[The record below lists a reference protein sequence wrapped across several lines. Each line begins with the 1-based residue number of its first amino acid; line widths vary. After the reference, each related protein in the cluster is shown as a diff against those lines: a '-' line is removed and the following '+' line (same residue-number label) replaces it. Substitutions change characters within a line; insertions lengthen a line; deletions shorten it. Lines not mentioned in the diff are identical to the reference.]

1 MTTEGNDQSSEE
13 PGFTFSDKRRIDPD
27 TGELRP
33 ETDAPSASA
42 EAGEPTPA
50 GAAGAGEGQAAGDG
64 QGADEDLADA
74 SDLGVDIP
82 ADASTLNDTEAAADG
97 TAEPEPGSEAAA
109 HLADLKRINAEYAAY
124 RMRADRERERAAIG
138 GTIKTIEAMIPVL
151 DEVRLAQENGD
162 VSGPFE
168 THVNKLI
175 ESLKKVGVEQYG
187 EVGDEFDPALHE
199 ALMQQPSDDVET
211 TTVFVVMQPGY
222 RLGDRII
229 RAARVG
235 VQQPED

>member
-1 MTTEGNDQSSEE
+1 MTTEGNDPSSEE
-13 PGFTFSDKRRIDPD
+13 PRFTFHDKRRVDPD

-33 ETDAPSASA
+33 EADAESAS
-42 EAGEPTPA
+42 
-50 GAAGAGEGQAAGDG
+50 GAGEGQDT
-64 QGADEDLADA
+64 EEVLADA

-82 ADASTLNDTEAAADG
+82 ADASSLNDTEAAAEPG
-97 TAEPEPGSEAAA
+97 AAEPAPGTEAAA

-124 RMRADRERERAAIG
+124 RMRADRERERAAAG
-138 GTIKTIEAMIPVL
+138 GTIKVVEALVPVL

-168 THVNKLI
+168 AHVNKL
-175 ESLKKVGVEQYG
+175 LDALAKVGVEQYG
-187 EVGDEFDPALHE
+187 AVGDEFDPRLHE
-199 ALMQQPSDDVET
+199 ALMQQPSDDVEVP
-211 TTVFVVMQPGY
+211 TVFMVMQPGY
-222 RLGDRII
+222 RMGDRII